1 MPGSE
6 SGAEEDGEKIM
17 MQSLSARRQNIVGE
31 LKEKLKEGEI
41 NFGEVWG
48 WRRIRE
54 GSLNELGEMRS

>member
-1 MPGSE
+1 MP
-6 SGAEEDGEKIM
+6 GAEEDGEKIM
-17 MQSLSARRQNIVGE
+17 IAILVCQDTEIVGE

-41 NFGEVWG
+41 NFGKVWG